1 MESYVAAEQEV
12 NWTIHVF
19 PEIPEFDDCAFSTRT
34 SRIFST
40 HK

>member
-1 MESYVAAEQEV
+1 MKSYFADEEV
-12 NWTIHVF
+12 NWKTRVF
-19 PEIPEFDDCAFSTRT
+19 AEIPGSDDCAFSTRT